1 MGHAFSSSSCL
12 SWRSIALI
20 SDTFWQASS
29 HHDLTVSREF
39 IIRQFFETR
48 GAMGA
53 AGAKPLAPVEDPLS
67 IKSCFSCSSLEKL
80 LACCDA
86 ELDPCLLA

>member
-20 SDTFWQASS
+20 SVTFWQASS

-39 IIRQFFETR
+39 IIRQFVETR
-48 GAMGA
+48 GAICA
-53 AGAKPLAPVEDPLS
+53 AGAKPLAP
-67 IKSCFSCSSLEKL
+67 LEEPGQHQKL
-80 LACCDA
+80 LQLL
-86 ELDPCLLA
+86 ELGKAAGLL